1 MSQRKL
7 YRIAAASFLVAL
19 LTLPGAASARTAHRG
34 ATSSLF
40 EWIGGL
46 WEKGRSLL
54 VVIGDRPKAG
64 AGIDPNGKPTPPG
77 EAAPSNDNGSSLLS
91 TPGEGNG

>member
-7 YRIAAASFLVAL
+7 SRVAVAGFLVAL
-19 LTLPGAASARTAHRG
+19 LTLPGAASARTAPRG
-34 ATSSLF
+34 VTSSLF

-54 VVIGDRPKAG
+54 VIGDRPKAG

-77 EAAPSNDNGSSLLS
+77 EAAPANDNGSSLLS
-91 TPGEGNG
+91 TAGEGNG